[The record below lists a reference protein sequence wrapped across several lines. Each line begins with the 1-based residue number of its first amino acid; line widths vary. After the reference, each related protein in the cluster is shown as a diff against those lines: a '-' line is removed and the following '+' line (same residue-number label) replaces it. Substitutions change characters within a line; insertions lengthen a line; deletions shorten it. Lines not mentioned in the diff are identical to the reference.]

1 MRFLEGPE
9 KGKLGAGN
17 CIYFFA
23 GKIRFHALG
32 LPTKQ

>member
-9 KGKLGAGN
+9 KGKLGIAY
-17 CIYFFA
+17 ILA